1 MRTEPLAARSTEE
14 LLERYARLSLERDEL
29 AARVAELERELGAR
43 RPVHTAGLSRSRDA
57 LVWLGVVLASALTLG
72 VVLVGAAIVG
82 GFWDPLEDDQA
93 LPALTAAAP
102 LPTALPQPGP
112 EPSAEPSPPISPSA
126 PPPTLAPP
134 PAAAGTPA
142 RAKLVISAA
151 RGDSWLQ
158 VRRRSTIGRVVFQG
172 ILSRG
177 DSKRFSA
184 RRLWFR
190 FGVGDH
196 LEVEVNGKPTT
207 SLPSLAG
214 SARATSAGVRV
225 LAVG

>member
-43 RPVHTAGLSRSRDA
+43 RPVDTAGLSRSRDA

-196 LEVEVNGKPTT
+196 LEVKVNGKPTT

>member
-14 LLERYARLSLERDEL
+14 LLEHYARLSLERDEL
-29 AARVAELERELGAR
+29 AARVAELERKLDSR
-43 RPVHTAGLSRSRDA
+43 RPVDTAGLSRNRDA

-72 VVLVGAAIVG
+72 VVLVGAAIIA
-82 GFWDPLEDDQA
+82 GFWDPLEDGQT
-93 LPALTAAAP
+93 LSALTASAP
-102 LPTALPQPGP
+102 LPTLSQPGP
-112 EPSAEPSPPISPSA
+112 EPSGKPSPPISPA
-126 PPPTLAPP
+126 EPQPTPEPP

-142 RAKLVISAA
+142 RANLVIVAA

-196 LEVEVNGKPTT
+196 LEVKVNGKPIP

-214 SARATSAGVRV
+214 SARTTSAGLRV